1 MAGFLTMTSMRLAI
15 VCIPF
20 LLATAWAG
28 VQHAQAH
35 EKDAQEIE
43 VSALTPQE
51 KIKWARATKVPLADA
66 VQTALTQTPGQ
77 AIQATLES
85 LKGRLLYEIEI
96 VTGGGTVVEVFVDP
110 QSGNVIEAGGIK

>member
-1 MAGFLTMTSMRLAI
+1 MTSMRLAM
-15 VCIPF
+15 VCVPF
-20 LLATAWAG
+20 LFGPLWSG
-28 VQHAQAH
+28 EPHAQAH

-51 KIKWARATKVPLADA
+51 KLQWARATKVPLADA
-66 VQTALTQTPGQ
+66 VQTALTRTPGQ

-96 VTGGGTVVEVFVDP
+96 VTGDGTVVEVFVDP
-110 QSGNVIEAGGIK
+110 QSGNVIEAGAIK